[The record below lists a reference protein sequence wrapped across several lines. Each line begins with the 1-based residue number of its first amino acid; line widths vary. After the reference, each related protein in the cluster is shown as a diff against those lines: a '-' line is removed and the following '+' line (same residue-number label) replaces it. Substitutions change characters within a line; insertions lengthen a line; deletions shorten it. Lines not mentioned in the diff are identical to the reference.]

1 MATETIADVAAA
13 PVTPDPSPDGEAAP
27 ARCLGTD
34 LGWLLAQSSYGY
46 ACELAAALEPLG
58 LGQRGYCVLSAAL
71 SGEFTQSQLAAAIGI
86 DKTMMMVTLDE
97 LEARGLAERR
107 RSAEDRRAH
116 VVAVTAAGVRK
127 VAEARRVIEGVQAEV
142 LSSLPAREAEAL
154 LSGLA
159 RLVSQ
164 RLGEPPQCQP
174 APRRRQP
181 RA

>member
-1 MATETIADVAAA
+1 MATEIVADVAPAPTAPAA
-13 PVTPDPSPDGEAAP
+13 PPPGEPAP
-27 ARCLGTD
+27 AGCLSSD

-71 SGEFTQSQLAAAIGI
+71 SGEFTQSQLAGAIGI

-107 RSAEDRRAH
+107 RSAQDRRAH
-116 VVAVTAAGVRK
+116 VVAVTAAGERK
-127 VAEARRVIEGVQAEV
+127 VAEARRVIDGVQAEV

-159 RLVSQ
+159 RLVSR
-164 RLGEPPQCQP
+164 RLAEPPHCQP